1 MTSGLS
7 AARVRSLKQLARR
20 GVRHERRLFLAEG
33 VQAVREALAEPDRV
47 VDLYVA
53 AGSSERTGEVEAL
66 AVAAGVRVSVVDERQ
81 LADASDT
88 VTPQGIVAV
97 CRFRDVTLDDVV
109 RRKPRLVCVL
119 AAIRDPG
126 NAGTVLRAADAA
138 GADAVVF
145 AGDAVDPYNAK
156 AVRASAGSLF
166 HVPFVVGVGVS
177 DTVAALRDAGV
188 QVLATDAEAGSD
200 LFALADSGGLQTPT
214 AWLFGNEAWGLPQ
227 DVRALA
233 DAVVAIPIYGRAE
246 SLNLA
251 TAATICLYTS
261 ARCLYATGRSQH
273 R

>member
-33 VQAVREALAEPDRV
+33 VQAVREALAEPDGV
-47 VDLYVA
+47 VDLYIA
-53 AGSSERTGEVEAL
+53 AGSSERTGDVEAL

-88 VTPQGIVAV
+88 VTPQGVVAV
-97 CRFRDVTLDDVV
+97 CRFRDVTLADVV
-109 RRKPRLVCVL
+109 RRTPRLICVL
-119 AAIRDPG
+119 ASIRDPG

-145 AGDAVDPYNAK
+145 ADDAVDPYNSK

-166 HVPFVVGVGVS
+166 HVPFVVGVTAEDSVR
-177 DTVAALRDAGV
+177 ALRDAGV
-188 QVLATDAEAGSD
+188 TVMATDAQSGTD
-200 LFALADSGGLQTPT
+200 LFALADSGGLAGPT
-214 AWLFGNEAWGLPQ
+214 AWLFGNEAWGLPPQ
-227 DVRALA
+227 LRGLA
-233 DAVVAIPIYGRAE
+233 DTVVGIPIYGRAE

-261 ARCLYATGRSQH
+261 ARSHH